1 MPYPCNAKESEKHF
15 SSLFSRSTPMVN
27 GVYSGLRL
35 VIHQR
40 FVEIRSVIFCM
51 KLTKTKQTT
60 NKGTQVLAEI

>member
-1 MPYPCNAKESEKHF
+1 
-15 SSLFSRSTPMVN
+15 MVN